1 MGGTQQGDGMLSAM
15 AEMRQRFNEMAIL
28 LNARGGAGMPPI
40 YQQGQ
45 GVPQAC
51 GGMYPGA
58 DAQMGGG
65 KGASEA
71 GGRGQTQDARE
82 VLMAALQMN
91 GPGMAAEA
99 QQQGEGFPFEGP
111 PRGEQGAYPGSWV
124 GGQWNQHHAPGSGMY
139 GWKLDV
145 DKEIPYFPLEFSGAR
160 NLMNIPCT
168 PLRVAERWANSL
180 LWTIFTAY
188 QNSSMWIDRKV
199 GGWKKGRNQ
208 REAETP
214 ARVLDLAITEF
225 GTRVIERSAAF
236 EVLLRR
242 LHAIVIAD
250 NQGHW
255 EIACLLEEIPTPK
268 TPGLHE
274 VIVKKMVNLSKL
286 IDDTSKAG
294 KSSTPGLEDD
304 G

>member
-1 MGGTQQGDGMLSAM
+1 
-15 AEMRQRFNEMAIL
+15 
-28 LNARGGAGMPPI
+28 
-40 YQQGQ
+40 
-45 GVPQAC
+45 
-51 GGMYPGA
+51 
-58 DAQMGGG
+58 
-65 KGASEA
+65 
-71 GGRGQTQDARE
+71 
-82 VLMAALQMN
+82 
-91 GPGMAAEA
+91 
-99 QQQGEGFPFEGP
+99 
-111 PRGEQGAYPGSWV
+111 
-124 GGQWNQHHAPGSGMY
+124 MY

-145 DKEIPYFPLEFSGAR
+145 EKEIPYFPLEFSGAR

-199 GGWKKGRNQ
+199 GGWKKSRNQ
-208 REAETP
+208 REAETLS
-214 ARVLDLAITEF
+214 RVLDLAITEF

-255 EIACLLEEIPTPK
+255 EMACLLEEIPTPK
-268 TPGLHE
+268 TPGVHE

-294 KSSTPGLEDD
+294 TKNNTQGLEDD